1 MKKFGAGLVWRGSW
15 KAIYL
20 LIALL
25 LLDGIYQSFRD
36 SVFYYNNY
44 PISVITRK
52 FGDCDI
58 ETGQQYLYGG
68 DKNAVKFFCSLT
80 NEWDDA
86 KIITDDIQKIVAYS
100 QEENIKI
107 TLIYPQ
113 KNEEAPQILISSDED
128 RWFPYNS
135 NQIINF
141 KILQYHIDNSEE
153 KMGGKQK
160 ADEIKNYIEEFNKE
174 QKMSKEQM
182 SAFIKNNLK
191 NKSGN

>member
-1 MKKFGAGLVWRGSW
+1 MIKWRKVFLYLFVG
-15 KAIYL
+15 L
-20 LIALL
+20 LIFFR
-25 LLDGIYQSFRD
+25 IQSWWY
-36 SVFYYNNY
+36 VYIEKYNNY

-52 FGDCDI
+52 FGDYDI

-128 RWFPYNS
+128 GWFPYNS

>member
-1 MKKFGAGLVWRGSW
+1 M
-15 KAIYL
+15 
-20 LIALL
+20 
-25 LLDGIYQSFRD
+25 
-36 SVFYYNNY
+36 
-44 PISVITRK
+44 
-52 FGDCDI
+52 
-58 ETGQQYLYGG
+58 
-68 DKNAVKFFCSLT
+68 
-80 NEWDDA
+80 
-86 KIITDDIQKIVAYS
+86 
-100 QEENIKI
+100 
-107 TLIYPQ
+107 IYPQ

-128 RWFPYNS
+128 GWFPYNS

>member
-1 MKKFGAGLVWRGSW
+1 MEFIK
-15 KAIYL
+15 
-20 LIALL
+20 
-25 LLDGIYQSFRD
+25 
-36 SVFYYNNY
+36 VFVIVFSIYNNY

-52 FGDCDI
+52 FGDYDI